1 MNGQFGRLTLALL
14 LSLTLARS
22 AGAETVAQTVRQWGL
37 IGSWAL
43 DCSLRPGRDQNAVL
57 DYEIAGDGRVLLR
70 RNTGEASDENEVV
83 SADLGRDGLLNLRVY
98 FPGLKQTREYGLML
112 QRDGAMRAIYN
123 RTLKDEYTIRDGKF
137 VGDGKP
143 TPSHHKCK

>member
-43 DCSLRPGRDQNAVL
+43 DCSLKPGRDQNAVL